1 MWMKRTRRR
10 WLTVANVFDVAKYIL
25 QKTNA
30 ISTMKLQKLV
40 YYAQAWSTVWD
51 NPPDAPLF
59 PERIEAWSLGPVVP
73 ELFAWHKG
81 HFSVGV
87 DVFPNGDVSRLSR
100 DQRETIDSVL
110 AFYGHRTAQWLSD
123 LSHSEPPWR
132 DARVGIPEGERGGV
146 EITLESMAEYYGN
159 LTEK

>member
-1 MWMKRTRRR
+1 
-10 WLTVANVFDVAKYIL
+10 VANVFDVAKYIL

-40 YYAQAWSTVWD
+40 YYAQAWSVVWD

-81 HFSVGV
+81 HFSVEA
-87 DVFPNGDVSRLSR
+87 DVFPNGDVSRLSK
-100 DQRETIDSVL
+100 DQRETVDSVL
-110 AFYGHRTAQWLSD
+110 DFYAHRTAQWLSD

-132 DARVGIPEGERGGV
+132 DARAGIPEGQRGGV

-159 LTEK
+159 LPEK

>member
-1 MWMKRTRRR
+1 
-10 WLTVANVFDVAKYIL
+10 
-25 QKTNA
+25 
-30 ISTMKLQKLV
+30 MKLQKLV
-40 YYAQAWSTVWD
+40 YYAQAWSVVWD

-81 HFSVGV
+81 HFSVEA
-87 DVFPNGDVSRLSR
+87 DVFPNGDVSRLSK

-110 AFYGHRTAQWLSD
+110 DFYAHRTAQWLSD

-132 DARVGIPEGERGGV
+132 DARAGIPEGQRGGV

-159 LTEK
+159 LPEK

>member
-1 MWMKRTRRR
+1 M
-10 WLTVANVFDVAKYIL
+10 ASIFDVAKYIL

-40 YYAQAWSTVWD
+40 YYAQAWSAVWD

-81 HFSVGV
+81 HFSVGA
-87 DVFPNGDVSRLSR
+87 DLFPNGDVSRLSKN
-100 DQRETIDSVL
+100 QRGTIDSVL
-110 AFYGHRTAQWLSD
+110 DFYGHRTAQWLSD
-123 LSHSEPPWR
+123 LSHSESPWR
-132 DARVGIPEGERGGV
+132 DARAGIPEGQRGGV
-146 EITLESMAEYYGN
+146 EITLESMAEYYGS
-159 LTEK
+159 LTER